1 MSEEESCNERECP
14 ELGPWSKWSECSS
27 SCGGGFRKKTREC
40 IEKGVP
46 FYNAPDNPCKSVL
59 EVIEECNPY
68 KCPMWTQW
76 GEWTDCS
83 KTCGGGQKHKYRQC
97 VDHEGSLV
105 DEVNCPG
112 DNNEA
117 EPCNDQTCPFW
128 TDWSEWTEC
137 SASCGGGSRYNTFLS
152 FIETIF
158 LNKDNCD
165 FP

>member
-1 MSEEESCNERECP
+1 M
-14 ELGPWSKWSECSS
+14 
-27 SCGGGFRKKTREC
+27 
-40 IEKGVP
+40 
-46 FYNAPDNPCKSVL
+46 L

-137 SASCGGGSRYNTFLS
+137 SASCGGGSRYNS
-152 FIETIF
+152 FYILLKHFF